1 MLALLRQTSYK
12 YNHLQA
18 GFMSSSAAACSVARE
33 AGMTILPQAIPN
45 APQGQATNSIY
56 PPGWTPPVNL
66 AQTAMHVLGFD
77 TQSLTQTTDTQH
89 ASQSN
94 VSNEDDIIDML
105 MLHISQ
111 PAEQADIG
119 TACSGHSQTEGSN
132 SSKQEGQQTY
142 PLSSVTQQH
151 AGTIP
156 NAPNNATSSIALCS
170 WLNELLAFLW
180 SIPSFHQSIILVLL
194 LTNPCSDDPKVQASR
209 ITSTVFEGQDFPQVA
224 KPLQSHCISNMK
236 AVPQCCSQ
244 TSLMVQHLP
253 GVVRRD
259 KVQKLSLSDIVATGG
274 GCCILAEHILPELAY
289 KLGRA
294 AKYGA

>member
-1 MLALLRQTSYK
+1 
-12 YNHLQA
+12 
-18 GFMSSSAAACSVARE
+18 MSSSAAACSVARE

-66 AQTAMHVLGFD
+66 AQTAMHVLGESDEQSWKDLLWHLAVVLCLLICLFCADHYTDLHDAPAGFD

-194 LTNPCSDDPKVQASR
+194 LTNPCSDDPKVQ
-209 ITSTVFEGQDFPQVA
+209 V
-224 KPLQSHCISNMK
+224 L
-236 AVPQCCSQ
+236 
-244 TSLMVQHLP
+244 
-253 GVVRRD
+253 
-259 KVQKLSLSDIVATGG
+259 
-274 GCCILAEHILPELAY
+274 LAAN
-289 KLGRA
+289 
-294 AKYGA
+294 